1 MWIRI
6 KSFFAFYIQAITK
19 YNVQSPFLYDFV
31 TYVLDTE
38 KEFYSF
44 QSIEDQ
50 RKRLKSIKDVIKT
63 SDYGAGSTSL
73 TLSNRKVSDIANTSL
88 SGVSKCRTL
97 FNIVNHYHC
106 LNILELGSSLGI
118 SSAYLAS
125 ANQHARV
132 ITLEG
137 DENIASIAAEVHQLL
152 GLKNINIVR
161 GPFQQ
166 TLSENISKFES
177 IDLAFIDGHHLEL
190 PTIQYFEM
198 IITKCND
205 RSIVVVDDIY
215 WSKEMTSAWHK
226 IIENKK
232 VTLSIDLYDVGIVFF
247 RKELSKQHVAYLPY
261 KYKPWKIGLFG

>member
-1 MWIRI
+1 MWTRI

-19 YNVQSPFLYDFV
+19 YNVQSPFLYDLV
-31 TYVLDTE
+31 THVLDTE

-63 SDYGAGSTSL
+63 SDFGAGSTSL
-73 TLSNRKVSDIANTSL
+73 SLVNRKVSDIANTSL
-88 SGVSKCRTL
+88 SVVSKCRTL

-125 ANQHARV
+125 ANHHARI
-132 ITLEG
+132 ITMEG
-137 DENIASIAAEVHQLL
+137 DKNIATIAAEVHQLL
-152 GLKNINIVR
+152 GIKNVDIVT
-161 GPFQQ
+161 GQFTD
-166 TLSENISKFES
+166 TLSGILEKLGTV
-177 IDLAFIDGHHLEL
+177 DLVFIDGHHKMD
-190 PTIQYFEM
+190 PTIQYFDM
-198 IITKCND
+198 ILKYCGNN
-205 RSIVVVDDIY
+205 SIIVVDDIY

-232 VTLSIDLYDVGIVFF
+232 VTLSIDLYDIGIVFF
-247 RKELSKQHVAYLPY
+247 RKELSKQHVSYLPY